1 MRKNRSFI
9 ISYLASME
17 IGATTGLTRILVIA
31 VVVVVVLVFF
41 GGNDIFDCAWEGP
54 WVSLAL

>member
-9 ISYLASME
+9 ITYLASME
-17 IGATTGLTRILVIA
+17 IGATTGLTRILVI
-31 VVVVVVLVFF
+31 VVVFFF
-41 GGNDIFDCAWEGP
+41 GGNDIFDCALEGP